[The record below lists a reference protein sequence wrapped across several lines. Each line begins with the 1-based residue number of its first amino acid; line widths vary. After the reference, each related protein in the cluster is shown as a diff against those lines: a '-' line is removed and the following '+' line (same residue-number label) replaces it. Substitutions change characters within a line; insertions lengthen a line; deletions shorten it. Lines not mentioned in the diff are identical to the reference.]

1 MFALPD
7 PQNRQLPKCKSE
19 SARSSAYD
27 LLVELV
33 KETPKNYEYLYKKL
47 LEQHSNGKYFKDN
60 FVNLIDFYKYFCR
73 FKSTSIFMG
82 LLAS

>member
-1 MFALPD
+1 LPD

-47 LEQHSNGKYFKDN
+47 LEQHSNGKY
-60 FVNLIDFYKYFCR
+60 L
-73 FKSTSIFMG
+73 G
-82 LLAS
+82 

>member
-19 SARSSAYD
+19 SARSSAFD

-33 KETPKNYEYLYKKL
+33 KETPKNYEYLYNKL
-47 LEQHSNGKYFKDN
+47 LEQHSNGKY
-60 FVNLIDFYKYFCR
+60 
-73 FKSTSIFMG
+73 
-82 LLAS
+82 